1 MDDRQRAGE
10 AGAPPPRGG
19 SVAAYRSLFRNRSF
33 RALATA
39 TLLSSL
45 GDWMG
50 FLAIIAL
57 TADILGPTR
66 AAAFAVS
73 GVMIARVLPSLL
85 LGPVAGVFVDRWDR
99 RRVMIATHLGRGTV
113 MALIPFTNEVLTL
126 LLATLVIELMSALF
140 GPAKDA
146 VLPSIVA
153 RQDLVAANQVNL
165 LTTYGTLPVS
175 AMVYSLLL
183 AGTVA
188 MAPEGSFLAGR
199 PLAVPIWVNALTFF
213 IAAPL
218 LLLVRLPGSARG
230 SVTLGDGIE
239 EAPAPRTPVAP
250 PMGAWAALLE
260 GFRFVATQPVIRAL
274 IFGVMAAFAVAGVV
288 ITTGEFFARLLNA
301 GPSGYGI
308 LVSAVGIGLVFGLV
322 LTGPLERRIP
332 TERLFAPGIWVAGG
346 ALIVTALM
354 PTLLAATAPAL
365 VMGLGAGV
373 AFICG
378 YTILQRRVDD
388 TIRGRTFGAFNS
400 GVRVAIFGSSVAV
413 PLLIGVLGREQR
425 VVVINDSGQPV
436 SLYPYTFGGV
446 RITLLVGGVLAV
458 VGAILVG
465 RVLARALQDE
475 SGLDLGAGVEVELA
489 ALRGTFVV
497 FEGGDGSGKSTQI
510 RLLRAAVERAGH
522 VAVLTREPGG
532 TRLGEAIRDLVLTPA
547 AEQMDDRT
555 EALLYAAARAQHVR
569 EVIVPALQR
578 GQVVLCDR
586 FTDSSVVY
594 QGAGRGL
601 GEERVAELNRWATAG
616 VTPDLVVLLDVDPAT
631 GLERATRGGDPDR
644 LEAAGLG
651 FHRLVRAAYRRRAAA
666 DPARYLVLD
675 AARPV
680 EELHAAIRRRVE
692 LLLAPSAGPVATARG
707 RHQAGSTIEAGA
719 LRDGTA
725 SGSGEDPGEGPS

>member
-1 MDDRQRAGE
+1 MDDRQTVRE
-10 AGAPPPRGG
+10 AGGPRPRGG
-19 SVAAYRSLFRNRSF
+19 SVAAYGSLFRSRSF

-39 TLLSSL
+39 TFLSSM

-73 GVMIARVLPSLL
+73 GVMIARVIPSLL

-99 RRVMIATHLGRGTV
+99 RRVMIATHVGRGTV

-140 GPAKDA
+140 APAKDA

-153 RQDLVAANQVNL
+153 KQDLVAANQVNL
-165 LTTYGTLPVS
+165 LTTYGTLPIS

-199 PLAVPIWVNALTFF
+199 PLAVPIWANALSFYV
-213 IAAPL
+213 AAPL
-218 LLLVRLPGSARG
+218 LLLLRLPGSAR
-230 SVTLGDGIE
+230 
-239 EAPAPRTPVAP
+239 RPVAP
-250 PMGAWAALLE
+250 ADGVDETRGPRAVTAGPPVGAWASLLE

-288 ITTGEFFARLLNA
+288 ITTGEFFANLLNA
-301 GPSGYGI
+301 GPAGYGI
-308 LVSAVGIGLVFGLV
+308 LVSAVGSGLVVGLIV
-322 LTGPLERRIP
+322 TGPLERRIP
-332 TERLFAPGIWVAGG
+332 PERLFAPGIGLAGG

-354 PTLLAATAPAL
+354 PSLPVAIPPAL
-365 VMGLGAGV
+365 VMGLGAGI

-378 YTILQRRVDD
+378 YTILQKRVDD

-425 VVVINDSGQPV
+425 VVVIDDAGAPE

-446 RITLLVGGVLAV
+446 RITLLLGGVLAV

-465 RVLARALQDE
+465 RVLSRALRAE
-475 SGLDLGAGVEVELA
+475 SGLDLSAGVEVDLT
-489 ALRGTFVV
+489 ALHGGFVV

-532 TRLGEAIRDLVLTPA
+532 TRLGEAIRKLVLTPA
-547 AEQMDDRT
+547 AEQMDDRA

-586 FTDSSVVY
+586 FIDSSVVY

-644 LEAAGLG
+644 LEAAGLD
-651 FHRLVRAAYRRRAAA
+651 FHRMVRAAYRRRAAA

-680 EELHAAIRRRVE
+680 EELHAAIRQRVE
-692 LLLAPSAGPVATARG
+692 LLLAVSAEP
-707 RHQAGSTIEAGA
+707 AGEGAGA
-719 LRDGTA
+719 PLAGVVPSPA
-725 SGSGEDPGEGPS
+725 EAHGEDQR